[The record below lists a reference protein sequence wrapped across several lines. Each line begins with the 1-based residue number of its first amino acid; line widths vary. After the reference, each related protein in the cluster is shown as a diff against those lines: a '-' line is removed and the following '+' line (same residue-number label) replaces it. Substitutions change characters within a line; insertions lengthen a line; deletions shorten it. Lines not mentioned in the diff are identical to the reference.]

1 MKIYK
6 LYKLRYNPTITFIQ
20 EYEDEI
26 FNIKQATEALDQWF
40 EKVMHVLVIRGKN
53 PKSRALIK
61 FSKFLSFFID
71 GSHLRAYGSAT
82 GTTRWL

>member
-6 LYKLRYNPTITFIQ
+6 LYKLRYYPTITFIQ

-40 EKVMHVLVIRGKN
+40 EKVMHDLVIRG
-53 PKSRALIK
+53 
-61 FSKFLSFFID
+61 
-71 GSHLRAYGSAT
+71 
-82 GTTRWL
+82 

>member
-26 FNIKQATEALDQWF
+26 FSIKQATEALDQWF
-40 EKVMHVLVIRGKN
+40 EKVLHDLVIRG
-53 PKSRALIK
+53 
-61 FSKFLSFFID
+61 
-71 GSHLRAYGSAT
+71 
-82 GTTRWL
+82 